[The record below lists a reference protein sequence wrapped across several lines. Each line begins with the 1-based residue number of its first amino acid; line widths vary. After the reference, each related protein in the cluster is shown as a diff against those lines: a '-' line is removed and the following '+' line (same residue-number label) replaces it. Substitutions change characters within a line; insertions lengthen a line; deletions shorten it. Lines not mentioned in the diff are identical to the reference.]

1 MSHESLVYAINLAI
15 AAILA
20 AILTEYWRRAGRG
33 SGLGLW
39 ASGAWTMAVADL
51 CFALRPWM
59 PFWAGRLLP
68 TLLVTVSLGVLLI
81 GAQHTA
87 RRDLRARV
95 VAVVAALHALVL
107 VAFLGIDSESPWRTA
122 FNGVVWSGL
131 SVASYLTLR
140 RIGEPARRLLSIP
153 ASVYLAH
160 ATFQVMRAAV
170 AVIDALSPSDVVSE
184 GLQLAGDMEVSLFM
198 VALFVSVLASHLS
211 LRAEELRTALDDVR
225 ELSGL
230 LPLCAWCHK
239 VRDGEGYWQQVERYF
254 SARSGVTFT
263 HSICDTC
270 LEQHF
275 PEEAPGV
282 SSDPATRGQAQM

>member
-1 MSHESLVYAINLAI
+1 
-15 AAILA
+15 
-20 AILTEYWRRAGRG
+20 
-33 SGLGLW
+33 
-39 ASGAWTMAVADL
+39 MAVADL
-51 CFALRPWM
+51 FFALRPWM
-59 PFWAGRLLP
+59 PLWAGRLLP
-68 TLLVTVSLGVLLI
+68 TLLVTVSLGVLLL

-87 RRDLRARV
+87 RREPRGRV
-95 VAVVAALHALVL
+95 VAIVAALHALVL

-131 SVASYLTLR
+131 SVASYLALR
-140 RIGEPARRLLSIP
+140 RIAEPARRLLSIP
-153 ASVYLAH
+153 AAVYLAH
-160 ATFQVMRAAV
+160 ATFQVLRAGLAV
-170 AVIDALSPSDVVSE
+170 VDALSPSDVVSE
-184 GLQLAGDMEVSLFM
+184 GLQVAGDMEVSLFM
-198 VALFVSVLASHLS
+198 VALFVSVLASHLTM
-211 LRAEELRTALDDVR
+211 RAEELRTALDEVR

-275 PEEAPGV
+275 PEDAPEV
-282 SSDPATRGQAQM
+282 VSDPGAKR

>member
-1 MSHESLVYAINLAI
+1 MSHEPLVYAINLAI
-15 AAILA
+15 ASILA

-51 CFALRPWM
+51 FFALRPWM
-59 PFWAGRLLP
+59 PLWAGRLLP
-68 TLLVTVSLGVLLI
+68 TLLVTVSLGVLLL

-87 RRDLRARV
+87 RREPRGRV
-95 VAVVAALHALVL
+95 VAIVAALHALVL

-131 SVASYLTLR
+131 SVASYLALR
-140 RIGEPARRLLSIP
+140 RIAEPARRLLSIP
-153 ASVYLAH
+153 AAVYLAH
-160 ATFQVMRAAV
+160 ATFQVLRAGLAV
-170 AVIDALSPSDVVSE
+170 VDALSPSDVVSE
-184 GLQLAGDMEVSLFM
+184 GLQVAGDMEVSLFM
-198 VALFVSVLASHLS
+198 VALFVSVLASHLTM
-211 LRAEELRTALDDVR
+211 RAEELRTALDEVR

-275 PEEAPGV
+275 PEDAPEV
-282 SSDPATRGQAQM
+282 VSDPGAKR

>member
-1 MSHESLVYAINLAI
+1 MSHEPLVYAINLAI
-15 AAILA
+15 ASILA

-51 CFALRPWM
+51 FFALRPWM
-59 PFWAGRLLP
+59 PLWAGRLLP
-68 TLLVTVSLGVLLI
+68 TLLVTVSLGVLLL

-87 RRDLRARV
+87 RREPRGRV
-95 VAVVAALHALVL
+95 VAIVAALHALVL

-131 SVASYLTLR
+131 SVASYLALR
-140 RIGEPARRLLSIP
+140 RIAEPARRLLSIP
-153 ASVYLAH
+153 AAVYLAH
-160 ATFQVMRAAV
+160 ATFQVLRAGLAV
-170 AVIDALSPSDVVSE
+170 VDALSPSDVVSE
-184 GLQLAGDMEVSLFM
+184 GLQVAGDMEVSLFM
-198 VALFVSVLASHLS
+198 VALFVSVLASHLTM
-211 LRAEELRTALDDVR
+211 RAEELRTALDEVR

-275 PEEAPGV
+275 PEDAPEV
-282 SSDPATRGQAQM
+282 VSDPGAMR

>member
-1 MSHESLVYAINLAI
+1 MSHEPLVYAINLAI
-15 AAILA
+15 ASILA

-51 CFALRPWM
+51 FFALRPWM
-59 PFWAGRLLP
+59 PLWAGRLLP
-68 TLLVTVSLGVLLI
+68 TLLVTVSLGVLLL

-87 RRDLRARV
+87 RREPRGRV
-95 VAVVAALHALVL
+95 VAIVAALHALVL

-131 SVASYLTLR
+131 SVASYLALR
-140 RIGEPARRLLSIP
+140 RIAEPARRLLSIP
-153 ASVYLAH
+153 AAVYLAH
-160 ATFQVMRAAV
+160 ATFQVLRAGLAV
-170 AVIDALSPSDVVSE
+170 VDALSPSDVVSE

-198 VALFVSVLASHLS
+198 VALFVSVLASHLTM
-211 LRAEELRTALDDVR
+211 RAEELRTALDEVR

-254 SARSGVTFT
+254 SAHSGVTFT

-275 PEEAPGV
+275 PEDAPEV
-282 SSDPATRGQAQM
+282 VSDPGARR